1 MLLFSKIS
9 QHIILP
15 PSYSNNSSTT
25 LTTQPCFFR
34 LQLSCTTLHTTKRE
48 PHHTIT
54 LKLFTTV
61 NHFFLSRH
69 IITPSSFFHPTH
81 ILLPSI
87 YTNNIIFT
95 LQSYH
100 IFFIIFIY
108 ILTPTI
114 NTFIFAPPP
123 HFTNNLIASPTH
135 ISKTNSFL
143 HVEQLTT

>member
-15 PSYSNNSSTT
+15 PSYSNNSSIT

-34 LQLSCTTLHTTKRE
+34 LQLSWTTLHTTKKE
-48 PHHTIT
+48 LHHTST
-54 LKLFTTV
+54 LKLFTTI
-61 NHFFLSRH
+61 NHL
-69 IITPSSFFHPTH
+69 
-81 ILLPSI
+81 LLPYI

-108 ILTPTI
+108 ILTPTM